1 MRILEIKNGKVGCP
15 KFLALVEVTEAC
27 WNCAYCQSME
37 DGLVMCD
44 LRY

>member
-1 MRILEIKNGKVGCP
+1 MRILEIKDGKVTCP
-15 KFLALVEVTEAC
+15 KFLAVVEVQVGC

-37 DGLVMCD
+37 DELVMCD